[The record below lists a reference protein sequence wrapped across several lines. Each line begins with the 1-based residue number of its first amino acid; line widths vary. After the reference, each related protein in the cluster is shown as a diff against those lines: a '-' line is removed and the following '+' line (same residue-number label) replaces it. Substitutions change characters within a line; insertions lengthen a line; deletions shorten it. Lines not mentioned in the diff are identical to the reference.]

1 MCRPMHTT
9 QYEITVRGRL
19 SDRPYASFGGLIAN
33 SAQSHTVLRGGL
45 TGKDDL
51 FRVLDDL
58 EAMGLELLVVR
69 RFAAY
74 C

>member
-1 MCRPMHTT
+1 MRTT

-19 SDRPYASFGGLIAN
+19 SDAPVAAFDGLIAN
-33 SAQSHTVLRGGL
+33 CTQSHTVLRGSIADQDG
-45 TGKDDL
+45 L

-58 EAMGLELLVVR
+58 DAMGLELLVVR
-69 RFAAY
+69 RFAGY

>member
-1 MCRPMHTT
+1 MRTT
-9 QYEITVRGRL
+9 QYEITLRGRL
-19 SDRPYASFGGLIAN
+19 SDSPVAAFDGLIAN
-33 SAQSHTVLRGGL
+33 CTQSHTVLRGSIANQSG
-45 TGKDDL
+45 L

>member
-1 MCRPMHTT
+1 MRTT

-19 SDRPYASFGGLIAN
+19 SDAPVAAFGGLIAN
-33 SAQSHTVLRGGL
+33 CTQSHTVLRGSIADQDG
-45 TGKDDL
+45 L

-58 EAMGLELLVVR
+58 DAMGLELLVVR
-69 RFAAY
+69 RFAGY

>member
-1 MCRPMHTT
+1 MRTT

-19 SDRPYASFGGLIAN
+19 SDAPVAAFDGLIAN
-33 SAQSHTVLRGGL
+33 CTQSHTVLRGSIADQSG
-45 TGKDDL
+45 L
-51 FRVLDDL
+51 FRVLDNL

>member
-1 MCRPMHTT
+1 MRTT

-19 SDRPYASFGGLIAN
+19 SDAPVAAFDGLIAN
-33 SAQSHTVLRGGL
+33 CTQSHTVLRGGIADQ
-45 TGKDDL
+45 GAL

>member
-1 MCRPMHTT
+1 MHTT

-19 SDRPYASFGGLIAN
+19 SDSPVAAFDGLIAN
-33 SAQSHTVLRGGL
+33 STHSHTVLRGGIAD
-45 TGKDDL
+45 KDAL

-58 EAMGLELLVVR
+58 DAMGLELLVVR

>member
-1 MCRPMHTT
+1 MRTT

-19 SDRPYASFGGLIAN
+19 SDAPVAAFDGLIAN
-33 SAQSHTVLRGGL
+33 CTHSHTVLRGSIADQDG
-45 TGKDDL
+45 L

-69 RFAAY
+69 RFAGY

>member
-1 MCRPMHTT
+1 MTTT

-19 SDRPYASFGGLIAN
+19 SDAPVANFDGLIAN
-33 SAQSHTVLRGGL
+33 CTQSHTVLRGCIAD
-45 TGKDDL
+45 KDSL
-51 FRVLDDL
+51 FQVLDDL
-58 EAMGLELLVVR
+58 DAMGLELLVVR

>member
-1 MCRPMHTT
+1 MP
-9 QYEITVRGRL
+9 V
-19 SDRPYASFGGLIAN
+19 AAFNGLIAN
-33 SAQSHTVLRGGL
+33 CTQSHTVLRGAIA
-45 TGKDDL
+45 GKDAL

>member
-1 MCRPMHTT
+1 MDTT

-19 SDRPYASFGGLIAN
+19 SDMPVAAFNGLIAN
-33 SAQSHTVLRGGL
+33 CTQSHTVLRGAIA
-45 TGKDDL
+45 GKDAL

>member
-1 MCRPMHTT
+1 MPTT

-19 SDRPYASFGGLIAN
+19 SDMPVAAFNGLIAN
-33 SAQSHTVLRGGL
+33 CTHSHTVLRGAIA
-45 TGKDDL
+45 GKDAL

>member
-1 MCRPMHTT
+1 MSS
-9 QYEITVRGRL
+9 Q
-19 SDRPYASFGGLIAN
+19 
-33 SAQSHTVLRGGL
+33 
-45 TGKDDL
+45 DDL

>member
-1 MCRPMHTT
+1 MHST

-19 SDRPYASFGGLIAN
+19 SDSPVAAFDGLIAN
-33 SAQSHTVLRGGL
+33 CTQSHTVLRGGIADQS
-45 TGKDDL
+45 GL

-69 RFAAY
+69 RFGAY

>member
-1 MCRPMHTT
+1 MRPANF
-9 QYEITVRGRL
+9 
-19 SDRPYASFGGLIAN
+19 DGLIAN
-33 SAQSHTVLRGGL
+33 STQSHTVLRGSIAD
-45 TGKDDL
+45 KDGL

-58 EAMGLELLVVR
+58 DAMGLELLVVR

>member
-1 MCRPMHTT
+1 MHTT
-9 QYEITVRGRL
+9 QYEITLRGRL
-19 SDRPYASFGGLIAN
+19 SDSPVAAFDGLIAN
-33 SAQSHTVLRGGL
+33 CTQSHTVLRGGIASQE
-45 TGKDDL
+45 GL

>member
-1 MCRPMHTT
+1 MRTT

-19 SDRPYASFGGLIAN
+19 SDAPVAAFDGLIAN
-33 SAQSHTVLRGGL
+33 CTQSHTVLRGAIA
-45 TGKDDL
+45 GKDAL

-74 C
+74 R

>member
-1 MCRPMHTT
+1 MDTT

-19 SDRPYASFGGLIAN
+19 SDMPVSAFNGLIAN
-33 SAQSHTVLRGGL
+33 TTQSHTVLRGAIADRG
-45 TGKDDL
+45 GL

-69 RFAAY
+69 RFASY

>member
-1 MCRPMHTT
+1 MRTT

-19 SDRPYASFGGLIAN
+19 SDAPVAAFDGLIAN
-33 SAQSHTVLRGGL
+33 CTQSHTVLRGSIAD
-45 TGKDDL
+45 KHRL
-51 FRVLDDL
+51 FRVLDEL

>member
-1 MCRPMHTT
+1 MRTT

-19 SDRPYASFGGLIAN
+19 SDSPVAAFNGLIAN
-33 SAQSHTVLRGGL
+33 TTQSHTVLRGAIADRNG
-45 TGKDDL
+45 L

>member
-1 MCRPMHTT
+1 MDTT

-19 SDRPYASFGGLIAN
+19 SDMPVSAFNGLIAN
-33 SAQSHTVLRGGL
+33 TTQSHTVLRGSIANQ
-45 TGKDDL
+45 TGL

>member
-1 MCRPMHTT
+1 MP
-9 QYEITVRGRL
+9 VAAFNGV
-19 SDRPYASFGGLIAN
+19 IAN
-33 SAQSHTVLRGGL
+33 CTQSHTVLRGAIA
-45 TGKDDL
+45 GKDAL